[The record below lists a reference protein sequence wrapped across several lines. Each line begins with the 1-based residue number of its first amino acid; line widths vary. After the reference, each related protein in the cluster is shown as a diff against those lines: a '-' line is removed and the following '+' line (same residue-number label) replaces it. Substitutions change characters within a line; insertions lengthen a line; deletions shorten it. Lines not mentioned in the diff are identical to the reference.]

1 MKTHAACRHR
11 VFLPTFLWKFPILY
25 VKITI
30 SEPESDT
37 EKQYQLSGMGN
48 NKRGSRK
55 LIREGI

>member
-48 NKRGSRK
+48 NKEVAEN
-55 LIREGI
+55 L